1 MNLNKNQEDRKRT
14 FYVNMN
20 KNIKKI
26 DINCCVN
33 MNKNQ
38 EDRIRTFHVNMNKK
52 SIRSNKNLLCEH
64 E

>member
-14 FYVNMN
+14 FYVSMN

-26 DINCCVN
+26 EINCCVN

-38 EDRIRTFHVNMNKK
+38 EDRIRKFHVNMNKK
-52 SIRSNKNLLCEH
+52 IKKIERELVT
-64 E
+64 